1 MRSKKQ
7 QRIFDNYAAAALQA
21 LIAKSPI
28 YDMKGEV
35 GIKVTE
41 EELREIKQGL
51 VRTALEYACWMIK
64 ERPDSISYL
73 KNMNIV
79 YPEGVYDYT
88 LEKSDDETKR

>member
-1 MRSKKQ
+1 MRRKKQ

-51 VRTALEYACWMIK
+51 ARTALEYACWMIK
-64 ERPDSISYL
+64 ERPDSIEYL
-73 KNMNIV
+73 NRV
-79 YPEGVYDYT
+79 YLEDTSDYAPK
-88 LEKSDDETKR
+88 KSNDETKR

>member
-1 MRSKKQ
+1 MKSKKQ

-51 VRTALEYACWMIK
+51 ARTALEYACWMIK
-64 ERPDSISYL
+64 ERPDSMEYL
-73 KNMNIV
+73 RNMNRV
-79 YPEGVYDYT
+79 YPEDTTDREG
-88 LEKSDDETKR
+88 